1 MKKFITNRFEILS
14 EWISVNLGS
23 PYAFMFATMLVIV
36 WAVSGPFFQYSD
48 TWQLVINTGTTICT
62 FLMVFLL
69 QNTGN
74 RTIDEMQ
81 ERLREMELL
90 NRELLMEIR
99 DQRALQSRRHP
110 QECSLRDR
118 PRDPGAYLLCA
129 NGHAESTLASD
140 FRLARSGV
148 RAKHAVTS
156 GCGSRNSKK
165 ARQRHVFHLTQTDL
179 GPGQGRRH
187 HRRRQAS
194 RCRPVDDEHRHG
206 RRR

>member
-36 WAVSGPFFQYSD
+36 WGVSGPFFQYSD

-99 DQRALQSRRHP
+99 DQRALQA
-110 QECSLRDR
+110 EDILRN
-118 PRDPGAYLLCA
+118 AA
-129 NGHAESTLASD
+129 
-140 FRLARSGV
+140 
-148 RAKHAVTS
+148 
-156 GCGSRNSKK
+156 
-165 ARQRHVFHLTQTDL
+165 
-179 GPGQGRRH
+179 
-187 HRRRQAS
+187 
-194 RCRPVDDEHRHG
+194 
-206 RRR
+206 